1 MDLVDALA
9 PVVLLIALGHAL
21 RRTGFMPKP
30 AWAPL
35 ERLVYYVFFPAFL
48 FVELARASLVG
59 LPLVAV
65 TVTLLGALLAMTA
78 VAVLISRTLRL
89 PGPTYTSVLQG
100 LIRWNSY
107 VALVMV
113 PPLFG
118 REALPLGALAIAL
131 LVPAA
136 NVVSVAALARHGSGS
151 GGLCAVPR
159 ALLTNPLMVGCA
171 AGIAWN
177 LAGPALPTLLAE
189 PLGLLSRATLALGL
203 LSVGAALEPA
213 AVTRRPGLLLLVAV
227 GKLLVMPLT
236 AWGLGRLLRLS
247 GAPLGVV
254 VLAVGAPTATASYIL
269 ARLLGGDAE
278 LIAAIVAATTLGALV
293 TLPLI
298 LSLPF

>member
-1 MDLVDALA
+1 MNLVDALA

-35 ERLVYYVFFPAFL
+35 ERLVYYVLFPAFL

-159 ALLTNPLMVGCA
+159 ALLTNRSWSA
-171 AGIAWN
+171 APPASPGISPGRRCRPCW
-177 LAGPALPTLLAE
+177 
-189 PLGLLSRATLALGL
+189 LSRSG
-203 LSVGAALEPA
+203 SSPA
-213 AVTRRPGLLLLVAV
+213 PPWRWACSASAPRWSPRR
-227 GKLLVMPLT
+227 
-236 AWGLGRLLRLS
+236 
-247 GAPLGVV
+247 
-254 VLAVGAPTATASYIL
+254 
-269 ARLLGGDAE
+269 
-278 LIAAIVAATTLGALV
+278 
-293 TLPLI
+293 
-298 LSLPF
+298 

>member
-1 MDLVDALA
+1 MNLVDALA
-9 PVVLLIALGHAL
+9 PVVFLIALGYAL
-21 RRTGFMPKP
+21 RRTGFMPRP

-48 FVELARASLVG
+48 FSELARAPLAG
-59 LPLVAV
+59 LPLGAVAA
-65 TVTLLGALLAMTA
+65 TLLGAMLVMTGA
-78 VAVLISRTLRL
+78 AALIGRALRL

-118 REALPLGALAIAL
+118 RGALPLGALAIAL

-136 NVVSVAALARHGSGS
+136 NLVSVAALARHGSGS
-151 GGLCAVPR
+151 RGLRAVPR
-159 ALLTNPLMVGCA
+159 ALLTNPLILGCA
-171 AGIAWN
+171 AGVAWN
-177 LAGPALPTLLAE
+177 LAGPPLPALLAE
-189 PLGLLSRATLALGL
+189 PVGLLSRATLALGL

-213 AVTRRPGLLLLVAV
+213 AVGRRPGLLLLVAA
-227 GKLLVMPLT
+227 GKLLAMPLV
-236 AWGLGRLLRLS
+236 AWSLGRLLGLS
-247 GAPLGVV
+247 GAPLGVA
-254 VLAVGAPTATASYIL
+254 VLAVAAPTATASYIL

-278 LIAAIVAATTLGALV
+278 LMAAIVAATTLGALV

-298 LSLPF
+298 LALPF